1 MIILILFLA
10 PYELMSQATVNATV
24 KYEFKTE
31 NEHFK
36 SYICAKF

>member
-10 PYELMSQATVNATV
+10 PYELMSQATFHATV

-36 SYICAKF
+36 C